1 MTGMCGSSLS
11 VGQCLVR
18 MYTDVEMSHKKNTAR
33 QDQCFRRGTVKWV
46 QLESW

>member
-1 MTGMCGSSLS
+1 MTSMCGSSLS

-18 MYTDVEMSHKKNTAR
+18 ICTDVEMSHKKSIAR
-33 QDQCFRRGTVKWV
+33 QDQCFRGGAVKWV